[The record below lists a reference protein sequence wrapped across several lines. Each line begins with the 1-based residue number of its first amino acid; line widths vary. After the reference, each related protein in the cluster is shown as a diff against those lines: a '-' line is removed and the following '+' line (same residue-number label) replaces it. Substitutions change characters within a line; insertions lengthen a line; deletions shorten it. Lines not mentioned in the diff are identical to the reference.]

1 MPEPMPGTPGSDDRH
16 DDDLRDDDRRAE
28 LVAAALGDDLSPA
41 EADEFA
47 RLRAADPTIDREL
60 AELGG
65 LPGALAGLG
74 SWQDVEPSAELRRR
88 VEGVAG
94 AEAPGA
100 TASTTGPAPV
110 AGTAPPAPR
119 APQAP
124 GHASAPAPTAPSAPV
139 TPLRPRRR
147 PLVTVLGAAACLALG
162 AGVGALVAAPRD
174 STPEGPAGT
183 LGAVEPIDFAGAPTG
198 VRVEGDLVAHTWGTE
213 TLLTVT
219 GLPVGTAFSVVVID
233 DEGGEHP
240 SGAFLGTEVEIDC
253 QLTAAVTRDHVSSV
267 EIRGADGEL
276 AVAAVPAVA

>member
-1 MPEPMPGTPGSDDRH
+1 MPEPMPGTPGPDDRR
-16 DDDLRDDDRRAE
+16 DDDLRGDDRRAE

-94 AEAPGA
+94 PEARGA

-110 AGTAPPAPR
+110 AGTAPPAP
-119 APQAP
+119 QAP
-124 GHASAPAPTAPSAPV
+124 GRTPVPTALSAPV

-147 PLVTVLGAAACLALG
+147 PLLTVLGAAACLALG

-174 STPEGPAGT
+174 TTPEGPAGT
-183 LGAVEPIDFAGAPTG
+183 FGAVEPIDFAGAPTG

-253 QLTAAVTRDHVSSV
+253 QLNAAVTRDHVRSV
-267 EIRGADGEL
+267 EIRGADGEV

>member
-1 MPEPMPGTPGSDDRH
+1 MPEPMPGTPAS
-16 DDDLRDDDRRAE
+16 DDRRAE

-47 RLRAADPTIDREL
+47 RLRAADPTIDQEL

-74 SWQDVEPSAELRRR
+74 SWQDAEPSAELRRR

-119 APQAP
+119 APGPAP
-124 GHASAPAPTAPSAPV
+124 APASASAPTAPSAPV

-147 PLVTVLGAAACLALG
+147 PLLTVLGAAACLALG

-253 QLTAAVTRDHVSSV
+253 QLNAAVTRDHVRSV

-276 AVAAVPAVA
+276 AVAAVPAVEA

>member
-1 MPEPMPGTPGSDDRH
+1 MPGTPGS
-16 DDDLRDDDRRAE
+16 DDRRAE

-94 AEAPGA
+94 PEAPGA

-124 GHASAPAPTAPSAPV
+124 GHASAPAPTAPSAPSAPV

-147 PLVTVLGAAACLALG
+147 PLLTVLGAAACLALG

-174 STPEGPAGT
+174 TTPEGPAGT

-253 QLTAAVTRDHVSSV
+253 QLNAAVTRDHVRSV

>member
-1 MPEPMPGTPGSDDRH
+1 MPEPMPGTPAS
-16 DDDLRDDDRRAE
+16 DDRRAE

-47 RLRAADPTIDREL
+47 RLRAADPTIDQEL

-74 SWQDVEPSAELRRR
+74 SWQDAEPSAELRRR

-94 AEAPGA
+94 PEAPGA
-100 TASTTGPAPV
+100 TASTPGPAPV
-110 AGTAPPAPR
+110 AGTAPPAPH
-119 APQAP
+119 AP
-124 GHASAPAPTAPSAPV
+124 GHAPEALSAPV

-147 PLVTVLGAAACLALG
+147 PLLTVLGAAACLALG
-162 AGVGALVAAPRD
+162 AGVGALVTAPRD

-240 SGAFLGTEVEIDC
+240 SGAFLGTAVEIDC
-253 QLTAAVTRDHVSSV
+253 QLNAAVTRDHVRSV

-276 AVAAVPAVA
+276 AVAAVPAVEA